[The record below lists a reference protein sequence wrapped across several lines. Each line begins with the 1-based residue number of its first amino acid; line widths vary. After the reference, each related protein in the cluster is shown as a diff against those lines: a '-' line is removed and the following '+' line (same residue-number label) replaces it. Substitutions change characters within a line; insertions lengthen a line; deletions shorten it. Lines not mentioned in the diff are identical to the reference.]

1 VARFCHLHPRRTVEV
16 DLAPGGIDAQADP
29 EHVGRIVGAVLDNA
43 DRYSAAHEPVRVSV
57 SEDTGGPVVRITD
70 RGPGIP
76 EQQREAVF
84 EPFHRLE
91 DPLTMRTGGV
101 GLGLFLAR
109 RLAQLMGGALTLSA
123 PPDGVGTTLEL
134 RLPAAGR
141 RTEGAPRPMADAPV
155 GRGTPR

>member
-1 VARFCHLHPRRTVEV
+1 
-16 DLAPGGIDAQADP
+16 
-29 EHVGRIVGAVLDNA
+29 VLDNA
-43 DRYSAAHEPVRVSV
+43 DRYSPASEAVRVTIG
-57 SEDTGGPVVRITD
+57 EEPGGPVVRISD

-76 EQQREAVF
+76 EEQRDAVF

-109 RLAQLMGGALTLSA
+109 RLAELMGGALTVTP

-134 RLPAAGR
+134 RLPAGGR
-141 RTEGAPRPMADAPV
+141 PPERPATPAVENAVHNGARP
-155 GRGTPR
+155 